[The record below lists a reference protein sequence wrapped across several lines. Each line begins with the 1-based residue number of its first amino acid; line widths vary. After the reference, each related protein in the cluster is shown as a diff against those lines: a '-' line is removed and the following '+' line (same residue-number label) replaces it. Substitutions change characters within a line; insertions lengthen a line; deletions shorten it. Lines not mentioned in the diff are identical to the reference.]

1 MAQGKRN
8 YQTKTRSDGTPEKY
22 RAGSQE
28 LEVIKEQVANYL
40 RTGKR
45 SAWVVEYLMN
55 TFGFSKDRA
64 YFITKT
70 VKADIRQHYDDY
82 CAKVAEHNINV
93 LLAVIDDA
101 FNTGDN
107 ASVISA
113 VDKLNKIAGLYKE
126 KLEVDSNQPL
136 IKLSFG

>member
-45 SAWVVEYLMN
+45 MAWTREWLMN
-55 TFGFSKDRA
+55 TFGYSKDRA
-64 YFITKT
+64 DFINKT

-101 FNTGDN
+101 YNAGDN

-113 VDKLNKIAGLYKE
+113 VDKLNKMGGLYKE

>member
-1 MAQGKRN
+1 M
-8 YQTKTRSDGTPEKY
+8 
-22 RAGSQE
+22 E
-28 LEVIKEQVANYL
+28 LETIKEQVANYL

-45 SAWVVEYLMN
+45 MAWTREWLMN
-55 TFGFSKDRA
+55 TFGYSKDRA
-64 YFITKT
+64 DFINKT

-101 FNTGDN
+101 YNAGDN

-113 VDKLNKIAGLYKE
+113 VDKLNKMGGLYKE

>member
-1 MAQGKRN
+1 M
-8 YQTKTRSDGTPEKY
+8 
-22 RAGSQE
+22 E
-28 LEVIKEQVANYL
+28 LETIKEQVANYL

-45 SAWVVEYLMN
+45 MAWTREWLMN
-55 TFGFSKDRA
+55 TFGYSKDRA
-64 YFITKT
+64 DFINKT
-70 VKADIRQHYDDY
+70 VKADIKAHYDDY

-101 FNTGDN
+101 YNAGDN

-113 VDKLNKIAGLYKE
+113 VDKLNKMGGLYKE